1 MKGSE
6 RALARSTPVDV
17 DRPKVS
23 RRGSLAEMLHLTKKS
38 NSTSKL
44 PENDFSRPK
53 KSKSG
58 SRNMPAKSP
67 KIFRLRAK
75 SVKKRHQSTPAHDVV
90 NEAESGSRR
99 LSMQRTLFD
108 SDQGFIITPPESFS
122 GRNRVGEMVSR
133 MKGYHSVSVD
143 IESLPP
149 LVISTMVTLS
159 VHTSFPTSLYLYMLA
174 RNEGN
179 SRATCED
186 LINLGWGEEEGE
198 GRAPISRTI
207 SSRKD
212 VHFTTPYYHGNI
224 PLEQLVKKIKRQRV
238 GSYLTYAVVQDHTF
252 QYYCLF
258 VSDNHLYTSQRHGG
272 LAGSAS
278 PPKQS
283 ISPLRRTRLR
293 KTRSPAASP
302 AVSPAVSPES
312 SPRSEH
318 ENEKGLVICAAIE
331 SPTVSEEFLVKNDC
345 SFPLLRHQQ
354 PSTRFVP
361 FLNEHASQKSSPRS
375 SLEESEED
383 PNYALELIG
392 VLTAALPLEQRI
404 FKYNSKLLA
413 LKEELD
419 CMSPTDPRRAPL
431 SKCCEDFK
439 EKIQQL
445 KLSLYGNEQEDD
457 SSTGNTCGFL
467 SFSDMSLPALTP
479 STSLVPDASASN
491 PGLRESESLTVGFLW
506 AVDDA

>member
-1 MKGSE
+1 
-6 RALARSTPVDV
+6 
-17 DRPKVS
+17 
-23 RRGSLAEMLHLTKKS
+23 ML
-38 NSTSKL
+38 
-44 PENDFSRPK
+44 PF
-53 KSKSG
+53 
-58 SRNMPAKSP
+58 
-67 KIFRLRAK
+67 
-75 SVKKRHQSTPAHDVV
+75 
-90 NEAESGSRR
+90 
-99 LSMQRTLFD
+99 
-108 SDQGFIITPPESFS
+108 PP
-122 GRNRVGEMVSR
+122 
-133 MKGYHSVSVD
+133 
-143 IESLPP
+143 
-149 LVISTMVTLS
+149 VISI
-159 VHTSFPTSLYLYMLA
+159 A
-174 RNEGN
+174 
-179 SRATCED
+179 D
-186 LINLGWGEEEGE
+186 LFS
-198 GRAPISRTI
+198 A
-207 SSRKD
+207 SRKD

-302 AVSPAVSPES
+302 VVSPAVSPES

-331 SPTVSEEFLVKNDC
+331 SPNVSEEFLVKNDC

-392 VLTAALPLEQRI
+392 VLVCSQPAPVFRRLWLT
-404 FKYNSKLLA
+404 LLA
-413 LKEELD
+413 DRSFAAGTANLQVQLEAARLEG
-419 CMSPTDPRRAPL
+419 RAG
-431 SKCCEDFK
+431 
-439 EKIQQL
+439 
-445 KLSLYGNEQEDD
+445 LYVSHRPQEG
-457 SSTGNTCGFL
+457 SSVQVL
-467 SFSDMSLPALTP
+467 
-479 STSLVPDASASN
+479 
-491 PGLRESESLTVGFLW
+491 
-506 AVDDA
+506 